1 MIARTLKYASLLMA
15 AVMLI
20 SCQGQQDPTQQG
32 SGNGKGIELTVD
44 KVLIQADGADYATL
58 SVTLDG
64 QPVTENVIFFDAKDN
79 VLDIADFKFSTET
92 PGNYEI
98 WANYGT
104 YNTNKVLIRALSA
117 AIPETPADPQPSS
130 TSFKSRVM
138 CMQFTGT
145 ACGYCSQFMERLR
158 DAFEDEA
165 FGDEYVKAAFHT
177 YSYSAS
183 YPDPAYMTWNW
194 SDRVLGVQHPL
205 IVMDYTNKYAL
216 YASTS
221 ADEFKGIVRS
231 LNEAKQDVA
240 CGIAVNSALI
250 DGQIVAKV
258 TVKAAEE
265 GTYRVGAILLE
276 DGLIG
281 NQING
286 EAWMKVHNAC
296 ARYIDARED
305 SANGTERWYGFSLGN
320 IAKGKTAD
328 YLFVWNLQ
336 DIWDDANTP
345 IEYWQP
351 FVEENLRMAVF
362 VTTTAENDR
371 GEQYFYVNNAV
382 NASVNG
388 ETPFAYR

>member
-1 MIARTLKYASLLMA
+1 MIARTIKYASLLMA

-32 SGNGKGIELTVD
+32 GGNGEGIDLTVD

-104 YNTNKVLIRALSA
+104 YNTNKVLVRALSA
-117 AIPETPADPQPSS
+117 PIPQTPDDPQPSS
-130 TSFKSRVM
+130 TAFKSRVM

-145 ACGYCSQFMERLR
+145 ACGYCSQFMDRLR
-158 DAFEDEA
+158 DAFEDKT

-177 YSYSAS
+177 YSYSYS

-194 SDRVLGVQHPL
+194 SDRVLGVQHPTIIL
-205 IVMDYTNKYAL
+205 DYTDKYAL

-221 ADEFKGIVRS
+221 SDEFKSVIRS
-231 LNEAKQDVA
+231 MSKAKQDVA
-240 CGIAVNSALI
+240 CGIAVNSTLS
-250 DGQIVAKV
+250 DGQVVAKV
-258 TVKAAEE
+258 TVKAAET

-286 EAWMKVHNAC
+286 EDWMKVHNAC

-305 SANGTERWYGFSLGN
+305 AANGTERWYGFSLGK
-320 IAKGKTAD
+320 IEKGKTAD

-336 DIWDDANTP
+336 DIWNEANIP
-345 IEYWQP
+345 IEYWKP

-362 VTTTAENDR
+362 VTTTGENDR
-371 GEQYFYVNNAV
+371 GDQYFYVNNAV

-388 ETPFAYR
+388 ETPFSYR